1 MSLSHEDVM
10 RLLQLL
16 DASQFDELHLETD
29 GTKLTLRRNSTDS
42 AALPAS
48 AVSSSLA
55 PAPVRPAVQPLP
67 AAQAPAPAAT
77 TSLAT
82 DLVDVRAAMLGTL
95 YGSPKP
101 GAAPF
106 VSVGSKVERNTVIG
120 IIEVMKLMN
129 SISAGVDGEVVEILA
144 RDGDLVEFDQVL
156 MRIRPV

>member
-29 GTKLTLRRNSTDS
+29 GTKLTLRRNSTHS

-48 AVSSSLA
+48 AVSSSFA
-55 PAPVRPAVQPLP
+55 PATVRPVVQPLTS
-67 AAQAPAPAAT
+67 AAPPAPAAK